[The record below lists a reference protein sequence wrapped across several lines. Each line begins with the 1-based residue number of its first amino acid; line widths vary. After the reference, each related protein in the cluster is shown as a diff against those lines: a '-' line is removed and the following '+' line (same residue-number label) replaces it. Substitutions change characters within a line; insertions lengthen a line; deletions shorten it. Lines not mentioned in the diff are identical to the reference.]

1 MTKGVDGSDFED
13 HSPGEN
19 GVKEAVDIAET
30 SLTVSERLSGSVR
43 NVHLGHQTVDGVS
56 SFAEMN
62 NEIKSQ
68 NDLAVEIEIDRLIP
82 KSAVD
87 DEENWTESEDE
98 EDPVEKMK
106 SGNIIAKFVLGVR
119 RGLSVVVTCILEKTN
134 GYFTTVIFLMAY
146 LAYFIA
152 SLIYRFDDEGSH
164 RLLAFTILA
173 IIIKTRSITFGGC
186 RRLVRK
192 VIGSEKK
199 SARFQERFA
208 TARFFSRWL
217 LYGGVAAVMAWV
229 IIEKAMTDPQNLSS
243 IPGLVIIMFV
253 CLMFSTK
260 PEKINWHTI
269 YWGLGLQFILA
280 LLVLKWSTGKQAIV
294 WVQSR
299 LDEFFENSAAGSK
312 FLFGDDYEEHY
323 ITFGALPLLFF
334 TNGILT
340 LLYYLGAMQ
349 LLIKVIGNF
358 LTFVLDTTGIES
370 MAVAAGIFME
380 GITSLTAFRIY
391 LKTLSK
397 SQMFLVVTSCLSSLG
412 GAYLA
417 VLSKMGVSVEFII
430 GAMLVS
436 APATFTVC
444 KLMIPESRDLNK
456 KSDEAIKKIG
466 DEEKGQYSN
475 AMDAMQ
481 TGALNML
488 GVVGN
493 IAVSCFT
500 LISVIEWVNSTT
512 VWFGDRIGVQGLTME
527 FIASYLLYPIS
538 VGMGV
543 ELQDCRKVAMLN
555 GYRVVSSNI
564 VAFFK
569 LTQMRENRIK
579 FEDYMLKT
587 NGTGNVTY
595 INDDIILEDWGET
608 LPLGYISLRS
618 EAISTYFLCGF
629 SSFLSVAIHLG
640 MMAAFVPKRK
650 AWFTRVAP
658 AAFVAGNLANIMTGC
673 FACIFY

>member
-1 MTKGVDGSDFED
+1 MTKGVGESDHELRAPAD
-13 HSPGEN
+13 N
-19 GVKEAVDIAET
+19 GVRQAAEI
-30 SLTVSERLSGSVR
+30 VSNSFTNDVSDRPSGSKR
-43 NVHLGHQTVDGVS
+43 STHL
-56 SFAEMN
+56 
-62 NEIKSQ
+62 SQ
-68 NDLAVEIEIDRLIP
+68 QEPDKDPVVEIEMHSLLP
-82 KSAVD
+82 KPSPD
-87 DEENWTESEDE
+87 DDDNWTDSEDE
-98 EDPVEKMK
+98 EDYTQKVQ
-106 SGNIIAKFVLGVR
+106 SANIIAKIVLGFR
-119 RGLSVVVTCILEKTN
+119 RGLSLTISCIIEKTN
-134 GYFTTVIFLMAY
+134 GHLFTVIFLLAY

-152 SLIYRFDDEGSH
+152 ALIYRFDDEGSH
-164 RLLAFTILA
+164 RLLGFTIVGV
-173 IIIKTRSITFGGC
+173 IIKTRTFIYNSC
-186 RRLVRK
+186 ERLVRK
-192 VIGSEKK
+192 VVGTEKT
-199 SARFQERFA
+199 SARFQERLA

-229 IIEKAMTDPQNLSS
+229 IIEKAMTDPRNLSS
-243 IPGLVIIMFV
+243 LPGILVILLV

-280 LLVLKWSTGKQAIV
+280 LLVLKWSFGKQAIL

-299 LDEFFENSAAGSK
+299 LDEFFENAAAGSK
-312 FLFGDDYEEHY
+312 FLFGDSYQDHY

-334 TNGILT
+334 TNGVLT

-349 LLIKVIGNF
+349 LIIKVIGNF

-380 GITSLTAFRIY
+380 GITSLTAFRPY
-391 LKTLSK
+391 LRTLSK
-397 SQMFLVVTSCLSSLG
+397 SQMFLVVTSCFSSLG

-444 KLMIPESRDLNK
+444 KLMIPESRAVNK
-456 KSDEAIKKIG
+456 KNDEAIKKIG
-466 DEEKGQYSN
+466 EEEKGQYSN

-481 TGALNML
+481 TGALIML
-488 GVVGN
+488 SVVGN

-512 VWFGDRIGVQGLTME
+512 VWFGDRIGVEGLTME

-543 ELQDCRKVAMLN
+543 ELADCRRVAMLN

-569 LTQMRENRIK
+569 LTEMRDNRIK

-608 LPLGYISLRS
+608 LHLGYLSLRS
-618 EAISTYFLCGF
+618 EAITTYFLCGF

-640 MMAAFVPKRK
+640 MMAAYVPNRKR
-650 AWFTRVAP
+650 WFTRVAP
-658 AAFVAGNLANIMTGC
+658 AGFIAGNLANIMTGC